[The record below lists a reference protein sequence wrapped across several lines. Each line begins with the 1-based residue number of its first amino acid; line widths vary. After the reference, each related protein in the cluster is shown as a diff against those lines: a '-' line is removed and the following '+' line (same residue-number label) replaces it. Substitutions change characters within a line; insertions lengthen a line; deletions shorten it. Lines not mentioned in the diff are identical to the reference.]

1 MAIRH
6 NGLAVARYA
15 AKSHFLLVAPSG
27 TVVNAEKTAEAIA
40 KNRCV
45 GSVHVTS
52 GAYGFVVE
60 ASRGHEQEVEKLAKS
75 IGKTADVYVLEGHLT
90 YTRKAAKQARAKD

>member
-6 NGLAVARYA
+6 NGLAVARCA

-27 TVVNAEKTAEAIA
+27 TVANAEKTAEAIA
-40 KNRCV
+40 RNRCV

-60 ASRGHEQEVEKLAKS
+60 TSRGSEQEVKKLARSISKS
-75 IGKTADVYVLEGHLT
+75 ASVYMLEGHFT
-90 YTRKAAKQARAKD
+90 YTKKAVK